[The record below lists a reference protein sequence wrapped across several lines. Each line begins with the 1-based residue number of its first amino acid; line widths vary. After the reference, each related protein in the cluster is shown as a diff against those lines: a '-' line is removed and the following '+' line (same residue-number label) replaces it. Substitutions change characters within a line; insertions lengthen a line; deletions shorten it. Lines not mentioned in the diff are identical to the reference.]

1 MNLNK
6 GIILAGGTGS
16 RLFPITLQVSKQLLP
31 VYDKPMIYYPLS
43 TLLSAQIKNILIIS
57 TSEEIK
63 NYSALLGDGSQ
74 LGINIE
80 YASQDKPEGIAQAF
94 VIAEDFIA
102 NDNVALILGDNIFY
116 GSIFDNIIS
125 RVQDYKKGALLFA
138 YKVPDPE
145 RYGVIEI
152 KDNKIISLEEKPKNP
167 KSPFVVTGLYFYDS
181 KVVNIAKSLKLSK
194 RKEYEITDVNHHY
207 FQNND
212 VDYIILDRGTL
223 WLDAGTTSS
232 LLQAS
237 QFVETVQQRQNIQIG
252 CPEEIVWRNNWIS
265 DSHLKE
271 LANQYSNSPYGIYL
285 SSLIEK

>member
-1 MNLNK
+1 M
-6 GIILAGGTGS
+6 
-16 RLFPITLQVSKQLLP
+16 
-31 VYDKPMIYYPLS
+31 
-43 TLLSAQIKNILIIS
+43 IIS

-194 RKEYEITDVNHHY
+194 RKEYEITDVNHYY

-232 LLQAS
+232 LLKAS

-265 DSHLKE
+265 DINLKD
-271 LANQYSNSPYGIYL
+271 LANKYSNSPYGSYL
-285 SSLIEK
+285 SSLLEK

>member
-63 NYSALLGDGSQ
+63 NYSSLLGDGSQ

-94 VIAEDFIA
+94 VIGEDFIK

-125 RVQDYKKGALLFA
+125 RVENYNKGALLFA

-152 KDNKIISLEEKPKNP
+152 KNNKIISLEEKPNKP
-167 KSPFVVTGLYFYDS
+167 KSPYVITGLYFYDS

-194 RKEYEITDVNHHY
+194 RNEYEITDVNHYY

-232 LLQAS
+232 LLKAS

-252 CPEEIVWRNNWIS
+252 CPEEIVWRNNWITN
-265 DSHLKE
+265 SHLKK
-271 LANQYSNSPYGIYL
+271 LANKYSNSPYGSYL